1 MNLNKNNFKSYCLK
15 IAYLCKNMYQGVL
28 FIKDTNDFIYKF
40 GGRLGAY
47 GFISNGVAGMCLSKL
62 NKNLKI
68 GESFNMEDIN
78 FNYHNTF
85 LLFSN
90 KEEIDSFIETLKWLK
105 TNIDNE

>member
-1 MNLNKNNFKSYCLK
+1 
-15 IAYLCKNMYQGVL
+15 
-28 FIKDTNDFIYKF
+28 
-40 GGRLGAY
+40 
-47 GFISNGVAGMCLSKL
+47 
-62 NKNLKI
+62 
-68 GESFNMEDIN
+68 MEDIN